1 MYKWIID
8 EDSEVV
14 YLMSGGTIIRTVF
27 VSEEDEGYYYNGKFF
42 TDFNKVKERIAA
54 ELGMKV

>member
-1 MYKWIID
+1 MYKWVID

-27 VSEEDEGYYYNGKFF
+27 ISEEDEGYYYKGLFF
-42 TDFNKVKERIAA
+42 TDFNKIKQRIQI
-54 ELGMKV
+54 ELGEG